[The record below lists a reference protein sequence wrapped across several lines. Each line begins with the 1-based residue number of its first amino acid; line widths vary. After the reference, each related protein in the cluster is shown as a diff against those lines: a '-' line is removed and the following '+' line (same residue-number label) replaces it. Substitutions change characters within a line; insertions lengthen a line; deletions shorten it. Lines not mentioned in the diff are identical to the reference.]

1 MIVLNQII
9 IMALLI
15 TAGVICYKCGIIGK
29 EATQSLSSL
38 VLMVVNPIVILVSYQ
53 QPFEKRMLKGLLWSL
68 LLALIST
75 VISIV
80 ISKVFIRKK
89 SGRLAVERFSC
100 IYSNCAF
107 MGIPLVSAL
116 YGSEGVFYLT
126 AFVTV
131 FNLFVWTHGVFLME
145 EKLNKK
151 MIIQA
156 VKTPAVI
163 ATFLGFALFMLKISL
178 PDILLKTLTYLENLN
193 TPLAMLAARA
203 TIAQTNI
210 FKALKNPRLYYI
222 CILKL
227 ILVPAAACA
236 VFCFLPLDDVVI
248 GTNILA
254 SACPAAATGTLFAIR
269 YKKDSLYAAELF
281 AVTTILS
288 IVTLPLIMNITQKIL

>member
-15 TAGVICYKCGIIGK
+15 IVGVLCFKFKLIGK

-38 VLMVVNPIVILVSYQ
+38 VLMVVNPIVILVAYQ
-53 QPFEKRMLKGLLWSL
+53 QPFEKRMLNGLLWSL
-68 LLALIST
+68 LLALVST
-75 VISIV
+75 VISIA
-80 ISKVFIRKK
+80 ISTIFIRKK
-89 SGRLAVERFSC
+89 NERLPLERFAC

-126 AFVTV
+126 AFVTI
-131 FNLFVWTHGVFLME
+131 FNLFVWTHGVFMME
-145 EKLNKK
+145 GKFNKK

-156 VKTPAVI
+156 VKSPAII
-163 ATFLGFALFMLKISL
+163 ATLLGFALFMLKISL
-178 PDILLKTLTYLENLN
+178 PDILLKTLTYLESLN
-193 TPLAMLAARA
+193 TPLAMLVAGA

-222 CILKL
+222 CFLKL
-227 ILVPAAACA
+227 ILVPAAVGAI
-236 VFCFLPLDDVVI
+236 FSFLPLDNVLI

-254 SACPAAATGTLFAIR
+254 TACPAAATGTLFAIR
-269 YKKDSLYAAELF
+269 YKKDSFYASELF
-281 AVTTILS
+281 ALTTIFS
-288 IVTLPLIMNITQKIL
+288 IITLPMIMTVTQKIL

>member
-151 MIIQA
+151 M
-156 VKTPAVI
+156 
-163 ATFLGFALFMLKISL
+163 TF
-178 PDILLKTLTYLENLN
+178 
-193 TPLAMLAARA
+193 
-203 TIAQTNI
+203 
-210 FKALKNPRLYYI
+210 
-222 CILKL
+222 
-227 ILVPAAACA
+227 
-236 VFCFLPLDDVVI
+236 
-248 GTNILA
+248 
-254 SACPAAATGTLFAIR
+254 
-269 YKKDSLYAAELF
+269 
-281 AVTTILS
+281 
-288 IVTLPLIMNITQKIL
+288 

>member
-193 TPLAMLAARA
+193 TPLAMLAAGA

-210 FKALKNPRLYYI
+210 FKALKNPLKIYI
-222 CILKL
+222 IYVLKSL
-227 ILVPAAACA
+227 ILFLRRHAQYFA
-236 VFCFLPLDDVVI
+236 FCRWTMLLSVQIYLLQHVLPPQQARFLQSDIKRIPFMRRNCL
-248 GTNILA
+248 L
-254 SACPAAATGTLFAIR
+254 
-269 YKKDSLYAAELF
+269 
-281 AVTTILS
+281 
-288 IVTLPLIMNITQKIL
+288 

>member
-15 TAGVICYKCGIIGK
+15 LVGVICFKCGLIGK

-68 LLALIST
+68 LLALASV
-75 VISIV
+75 VISILV
-80 ISKVFIRKK
+80 SAIFIRKK
-89 SGRLAVERFSC
+89 SGRLSVERFAC

-126 AFVTV
+126 AFVTI
-131 FNLFVWTHGVFLME
+131 FNLFVWTHGVFMME
-145 EKLNKK
+145 EKFNKK
-151 MIIQA
+151 MIIEA
-156 VKTPAVI
+156 AKAPAVI

-178 PDILLKTLTYLENLN
+178 PDILLKTLTYLESLN
-193 TPLAMLAARA
+193 TPLAMLVAGA

-210 FKALKNPRLYYI
+210 FKALKNVRLYYM
-222 CILKL
+222 CFLKL
-227 ILVPAAACA
+227 LLIPAAVGAI
-236 VFCFLPLDDVVI
+236 FCFLPLDDMVI

-254 SACPAAATGTLFAIR
+254 TACPTAATGTLFAIR
-269 YKKDSLYAAELF
+269 YKKDSFYASELF
-281 AVTTILS
+281 ALTTIFS
-288 IVTLPLIMNITQKIL
+288 IVTLPLIMTITQRIL

>member
-178 PDILLKTLTYLENLN
+178 PDILLKGSEKSQ
-193 TPLAMLAARA
+193 
-203 TIAQTNI
+203 TILYMY
-210 FKALKNPRLYYI
+210 FKAYSCSCGGMRS
-222 CILKL
+222 IL
-227 ILVPAAACA
+227 
-236 VFCFLPLDDVVI
+236 
-248 GTNILA
+248 
-254 SACPAAATGTLFAIR
+254 LFAAGRCCYR
-269 YKKDSLYAAELF
+269 YKYTCFSMSCRRNRHAF
-281 AVTTILS
+281 CNQI
-288 IVTLPLIMNITQKIL
+288 

>member
-193 TPLAMLAARA
+193 TPLAMMVAGFSVANSDIKKICTNVQIYR
-203 TIAQTNI
+203 IALT
-210 FKALKNPRLYYI
+210 
-222 CILKL
+222 KL
-227 ILVPAAACA
+227 IIVPLV
-236 VFCFLPLDDVVI
+236 VLLFLWIAPFNADIAYPTLI
-248 GTNILA
+248 A
-254 SACPAAATGTLFAIR
+254 SACPTGTTITMMSIR
-269 YKKDSLYAAELF
+269 FDKNAAYASEIF
-281 AVTTILS
+281 SFTTVLS
-288 IVTLPLIMNITQKIL
+288 IITIPLIIFIAGFLL